1 MEGFKAELVS
11 FLKENLIERK
21 GPLPEMILLM
31 KEGDLITFCQGNA
44 DLTSFTFQSSWS

>member
-31 KEGDLITFCQGNA
+31 KEGDLSNSCYFVSIITFYQGNVH
-44 DLTSFTFQSSWS
+44 